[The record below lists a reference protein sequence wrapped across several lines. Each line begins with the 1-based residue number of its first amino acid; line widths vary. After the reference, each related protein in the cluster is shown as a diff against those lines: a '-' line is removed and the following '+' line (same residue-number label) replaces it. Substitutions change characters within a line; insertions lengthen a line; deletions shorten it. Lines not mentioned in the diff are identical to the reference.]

1 MTERD
6 KRADG
11 RGGEPVEGHDGE
23 RARGHSGSQAGE
35 HNSSQAGG
43 HDGSQA
49 RGHSGE
55 LVELTATEMSALL
68 RDRQVTAVELTEA
81 HLRRIG
87 EVNGRV
93 NAIVT
98 LVADRALDEAR
109 SADADLAAGRWRGP
123 LHGLPV
129 AHKDL
134 ADTAGIRTTYGSRL
148 FADHVPLEDDLL
160 VRRIRQTGA
169 ITLGKTNTP
178 EFGTG
183 SHTVNEVFG
192 ATRNPYAPSR
202 SAGGSSGGAAA
213 ALASRMIPLADGSDM
228 GGSLR
233 NPASFCNV
241 AGLRPT
247 PGRVPSRS
255 STAAWFT
262 LSAPGP
268 MARTVA
274 DLALFMSAIAGFD
287 PASPYSIRED
297 GSAFAGPLDRDVT
310 GVRIAF
316 SPDLG
321 SLPVDAETARV
332 TAEGVGVFASLGAK
346 VEQVELDLSDAED
359 AFRIYRAWFYAL
371 TYGGVPGVGSNVAW
385 NVEQGRKV
393 TGDDLARAERLRTR
407 LFHRMSAF
415 FGEYDFLVAPV
426 SQVPPFPVEQPYVT
440 EVAGRPMP
448 DYLAWMRS
456 CYWISVLHAP
466 AMSVPCGFTS
476 DGLPVGL
483 QIVGRPWADLDVLR
497 LGHAFEQATGHWR
510 RRPEPPL

>member
-1 MTERD
+1 M
-6 KRADG
+6 
-11 RGGEPVEGHDGE
+11 
-23 RARGHSGSQAGE
+23 S
-35 HNSSQAGG
+35 
-43 HDGSQA
+43 
-49 RGHSGE
+49 E
-55 LVELTATEMSALL
+55 LVDLTATEMSALL
-68 RDRQVTAVELTEA
+68 RDRRVSAVELVEA

-98 LVADRALDEAR
+98 LTAERALEEAR
-109 SADADLAAGRWRGP
+109 RADDDLARGRWRGP

-134 ADTAGIRTTYGSRL
+134 ADTAGVRTTYGSRL
-148 FADHVPLEDDLL
+148 FADHVPDRDDPL
-160 VRRIRQTGA
+160 VRRIREAGGIA
-169 ITLGKTNTP
+169 LGKTNTP

-192 ATRNPYAPSR
+192 ATLNPYDTSR

-213 ALASRMIPLADGSDM
+213 ALATRMVALADGSDM

-255 STAAWFT
+255 ETAAWFT
-262 LSAPGP
+262 LSVPGP

-287 PASPYSIRED
+287 PSSPYSVRED
-297 GSAFAGPLDRDVT
+297 GSVFAGPLDLDLS
-310 GVRIAF
+310 GVRIAY

-321 SLPVDAETARV
+321 GLPVDLETARV
-332 TAEGVGVFASLGAK
+332 TAGAAGVLAGLGAK
-346 VEQVELDLSDAED
+346 VEQVDLDLSGADE
-359 AFRIYRAWFYAL
+359 AFRTYRSWYYAL
-371 TYGGVPGVGSNVAW
+371 AFGDLPEAGPNVAW
-385 NVEQGRKV
+385 NVERGREV
-393 TGDDLARAERLRTR
+393 TGADLARAERLRTA

-415 FGEYDFLVAPV
+415 FEEHDFLVAPV

-440 EVAGRPMP
+440 EVAGVAMP

-476 DGLPVGL
+476 GGLPVGV

-497 LGHAFEQATGHWR
+497 LGHAFERATGHWR
-510 RRPEPPL
+510 TAPA